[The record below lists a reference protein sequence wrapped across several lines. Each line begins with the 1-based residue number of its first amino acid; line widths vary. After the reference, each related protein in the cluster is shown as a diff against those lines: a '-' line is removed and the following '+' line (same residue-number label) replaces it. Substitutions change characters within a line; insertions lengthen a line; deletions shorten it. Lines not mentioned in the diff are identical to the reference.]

1 MTGSISVAELQTRI
15 KERGAAVLV
24 PVFEEAMTLTE
35 QWLQA
40 LSDKQRGAGE
50 TDNASK
56 QRDALIKCRLPGRL
70 ALQEELTAT
79 ASRMM
84 LYRGMDAGLSGLSLL
99 DDESLDLQLAHE
111 RLADTL
117 KRRHRAGITALDQR
131 VSAVL
136 GAEALGP
143 RLPLSAIAIAD
154 AARAG
159 AKALDVDAT
168 VRAVALRRFE
178 DLVSAPLFDLH
189 RELNDLLA
197 KGGVLPDL
205 VVADEEERRR
215 AQTRSAQAR
224 AQLETSDDEDAPAA
238 SAGGGGGSGAAAPDR
253 ALLSTLVSLLQG
265 MRPAPAQAGP
275 RRELS
280 SNETVSLLSTM
291 QRAPPEG
298 LAEVLAKGDGSL
310 ADILKREMLG
320 RAQAAQPQGPAP
332 ALSSPE
338 EVAVELVGNL
348 FDVMMQDRGY
358 ADAVAP
364 LIARMVTPY
373 VKASVI
379 EPTLFETPAHPA
391 RKLLNT
397 VSEVVED
404 NEGGSDQ
411 ELELLRHVGAA
422 IDRLNDEFDMDLD
435 TFEQIEKELSS
446 KLDMHRRRF
455 ALAEKRASEAQQGQE
470 RLERARQ
477 TSSEAVR
484 SLAQDREVP
493 RPLGDFL
500 TGPWQHHLTMLALR
514 QGQQSEPY
522 QQALAVGRRWVDL
535 ADMASL
541 GEPPSP
547 QALASLQADT
557 EKVLASS
564 GMQGEQAHHTVQGL
578 AGSLKSWAEGDAD
591 VAVAA
596 PVLPP
601 ENLPAPVPAQAA
613 PVPTTAAAAAPGVA
627 AAAPLPAA
635 APARLIA
642 EGTRPKHDTLAE
654 FAKAGEG
661 PPTPEEIAEIRALP
675 LNSWLQL
682 PKASGE
688 LQVVKLSWVS
698 GISGLMMFVNR
709 RGARALAATPEELV
723 LFRRR
728 GQLLA
733 FEREAPVDQALH
745 QMADRLKKRATDH
758 NSSAVGQ

>member
-1 MTGSISVAELQTRI
+1 MTGSISVAELQARI

-35 QWLQA
+35 HWLQA
-40 LSDKQRGAGE
+40 LSEKQRGAGE

-56 QRDALIKCRLPGRL
+56 QRDALIRCRLPGRL

-117 KRRHRAGITALDQR
+117 KRRHRAGIAALDQR
-131 VSAVL
+131 VSVVL

-197 KGGVLPDL
+197 KGGVLPEL

-224 AQLETSDDEDAPAA
+224 AQLETSDDEEAPAA
-238 SAGGGGGSGAAAPDR
+238 GGAGGSGGSAPDR

-265 MRPAPAQAGP
+265 MRPAPVHAGP

-379 EPTLFETPAHPA
+379 EPTLFESPAHPA

-446 KLDMHRRRF
+446 KLEMHRRRF

-477 TSSEAVR
+477 TSGEAVR
-484 SLAQDREVP
+484 ALAQDREVP

-564 GMQGEQAHHTVQGL
+564 GMQGEQAHYTVQGL

-591 VAVAA
+591 VAMAA
-596 PVLPP
+596 PVPQP
-601 ENLPAPVPAQAA
+601 EALPAPVPGQAVLIPETAA
-613 PVPTTAAAAAPGVA
+613 P
-627 AAAPLPAA
+627 PAA
-635 APARLIA
+635 AMPSRVIA
-642 EGTRPKHDTLAE
+642 EGARPKHDTLAE

-675 LNSWLQL
+675 LNGWLQL

-723 LFRRR
+723 LFKRR

-745 QMADRLKKRATDH
+745 QMADRLKKRATGH
-758 NSSAVGQ
+758 NSSSVGQ

>member
-35 QWLQA
+35 QWLQV

-117 KRRHRAGITALDQR
+117 KRRHRAGIAALDQR
-131 VSAVL
+131 VSVVL

-189 RELNDLLA
+189 RELNEMLA

-238 SAGGGGGSGAAAPDR
+238 GGAGGSGGSAPDR

-265 MRPAPAQAGP
+265 MRPAPVHAGP

-446 KLDMHRRRF
+446 KLEMHRRRF

-477 TSSEAVR
+477 TSGEAVR
-484 SLAQDREVP
+484 ALAQDREVP

-578 AGSLKSWAEGDAD
+578 AGSLKSWADGDAD
-591 VAVAA
+591 VAMAA
-596 PVLPP
+596 PVLLP
-601 ENLPAPVPAQAA
+601 EALPTPVPGQAVSIPETAA
-613 PVPTTAAAAAPGVA
+613 P
-627 AAAPLPAA
+627 PAA
-635 APARLIA
+635 AMPSRVIA
-642 EGTRPKHDTLAE
+642 EGARPKHDTLAE

-675 LNSWLQL
+675 LNGWLQL

-723 LFRRR
+723 LFKRR

-745 QMADRLKKRATDH
+745 QMADRLKKRASDH
-758 NSSAVGQ
+758 NSSSVGQ

>member
-1 MTGSISVAELQTRI
+1 MSGSLPVAELQARF
-15 KERGAAVLV
+15 KERGGAVLV
-24 PVFEEAMTLTE
+24 PVFDEALALAE

-40 LSDKQRGAGE
+40 LSEKQRAAGE

-56 QRDALIKCRLPGRL
+56 QRDALLRCRLAARMAFQDEL
-70 ALQEELTAT
+70 AA
-79 ASRMM
+79 AAARML
-84 LYRGMDAGLSGLSLL
+84 LYRGMDAALSGLSLL

-111 RLADTL
+111 RLAETL
-117 KRRHRAGITALDQR
+117 KRRHRAGVAALDQR

-143 RLPLSAIAIAD
+143 RLPLSAIALAD

-189 RELNDLLA
+189 KELNEWLA
-197 KGGVLPDL
+197 RQGVLPDL
-205 VVADEEERRR
+205 VVADEDERRR
-215 AQTRSAQAR
+215 AQARSAQAR
-224 AQLETSDDEDAPAA
+224 AQLETGDDEDEAPAA
-238 SAGGGGGSGAAAPDR
+238 AASNGPAPDR
-253 ALLSTLVSLLQG
+253 ALLTTLVSLLQG
-265 MRPAPAQAGP
+265 MRQAAAPAGP
-275 RRELS
+275 QRRLS
-280 SNETVSLLSTM
+280 SNETVNLLSGM

-348 FDVMMQDRGY
+348 FDVMMQDRAY
-358 ADAVAP
+358 ADTAAP
-364 LIARMVTPY
+364 LMARMVTPY

-379 EPTLFETPAHPA
+379 EPTLFEQPAHPA

-435 TFEQIEKELSS
+435 TFEQIERELSA
-446 KLDMHRRRF
+446 KLDVHRRRF

-470 RLERARQ
+470 RLEHARQ
-477 TSSEAVR
+477 TSAEAVR
-484 SLAQDREVP
+484 VLAQDREVP
-493 RPLGDFL
+493 EALTGFL
-500 TGPWQHHLTMLALR
+500 AGPWQHHLTMLALR
-514 QGQQSEPY
+514 QGQQTEPY

-535 ADMASL
+535 ADLASL
-541 GEPPSP
+541 GEPPS
-547 QALASLQADT
+547 AKSLESLQAET
-557 EKVLASS
+557 ERVLASS
-564 GMQGEQAHHTVQGL
+564 GMQGEQAHQTVQGL
-578 AGSLKSWAEGDAD
+578 AGALAAWAAGDIA
-591 VAVAA
+591 AA
-596 PVLPP
+596 PPVPAAATP
-601 ENLPAPVPAQAA
+601 EPTPAASVAMATPAPVDAVATEPPPPGATSTPPVA
-613 PVPTTAAAAAPGVA
+613 PPVRV
-627 AAAPLPAA
+627 
-635 APARLIA
+635 IA
-642 EGTRPKHDTLAE
+642 EGTRPRHDTLAE
-654 FAKAGEG
+654 FAKAGEE
-661 PPTPEEIAEIRALP
+661 PPTPEEVAEIRALP

-682 PKASGE
+682 PKANGE

-733 FEREAPVDQALH
+733 FERAAPVDQALH
-745 QMADRLKKRATDH
+745 QMADRLKKRAAGHSMATM
-758 NSSAVGQ
+758 G